1 MKASVEYLQRKF
13 EVYNKLMFG
22 GVLPSLPIS
31 VGYARRAMGGLY
43 FKKRRSL
50 LGKTRFSDF
59 KLVISGQYDLPED
72 ELDDVLIHEMI
83 HYSILYNQQKDSS
96 AHGVL
101 FRAKMNDINKRFGR
115 HISISRRN
123 GLSSAAS
130 SSKPAVH
137 YVCVSLFDDGRW
149 GVTCVAK
156 PRIALFRKQL
166 PQAFK
171 LKSTEWWITDDPFF
185 NRFPR
190 VRSLKIFLAD
200 KSDLDEHLRSARKI
214 IFV

>member
-1 MKASVEYLQRKF
+1 MKASVEYLQQKF
-13 EVYNKLMFG
+13 ETYNNLMFG
-22 GVLPSLPIS
+22 GTLPLLPIS
-31 VGYARRAMGGLY
+31 IGSARRAMGGLY
-43 FKKRRSL
+43 FKKSRTL
-50 LGKTRFSDF
+50 FGKTRFSGF
-59 KLVISGQYDLPED
+59 KLVVSGQYDLPED

-101 FRAKMNDINKRFGR
+101 FRAKMNDINNRFGR
-115 HISISRRN
+115 HISISKRD
-123 GLSSAAS
+123 GLSSAS
-130 SSKPAVH
+130 STAKPSVH

-156 PRIALFRKQL
+156 PKVALFRKQL
-166 PQAFK
+166 PLAFK
-171 LKSTEWWITDDPFF
+171 LKSSEWWITDDPFF

-200 KSDLDEHLRSARKI
+200 KSDLDRHLRSAKKI